1 MMKKILVISVIVL
14 LFAFKLDKPAYNLF
28 NNSGEKVDYSQM
40 LDDLSQADVIFF
52 GELHNNAIAHWLEY
66 EIAKDLINI
75 KGEKLIFGAE
85 MFESDNQLILDEY
98 LNDVITEK
106 KFEAEARI
114 WPNYSTDYK
123 PLVNLAKESKSKF
136 IATNIP
142 RRYASVVAKKGY
154 EGLNKL
160 SSEAKKYL
168 ATLPINFDSEVA
180 CYKNMMKMSRMP
192 AMKGGPNMN
201 IAKAQAA
208 KDATMAYFINKNYS
222 KDKIFIH
229 YNGSYHS
236 DNNEGIIWHLK
247 KLNPELKIKTITTIS
262 QENIENIDKENNKK
276 ANYTLLVPSAMTNT
290 Y

>member
-262 QENIENIDKENNKK
+262 QENIKNIDKENNKK